1 MYLNLLAEDKK
12 ILFRELDIYT
22 AKIDNDFHEKEKEVI
37 NYHCMEMNIDNN
49 DFKNKLSLE
58 EVIESIKTT
67 YTIQEVKMAF
77 LELLA
82 VILADDVIESS
93 EKELL
98 DILTKKFCIDD
109 IEKENAINAI
119 VTLKDAYAKMSCFI
133 YGENNGGQKNGD

>member
-1 MYLNLLAEDKK
+1 MYLNLLTMEKK

-49 DFKNKLSLE
+49 DFENELSLE
-58 EVIESIKTT
+58 EVIESIKNT
-67 YTIQEVKMAF
+67 YTMQEIKMAL

-82 VILADDVIESS
+82 VILADDVIGNS
-93 EKELL
+93 EKELF
-98 DILTKKFCIDD
+98 DILTKKFQIND

-119 VTLKDAYAKMSCFI
+119 VTLKDAYAKMTCFI